1 MSSRTMHPWPAKTD
15 SEAANPEAIGALERK
30 LASYLPPH
38 QVRRVARAYQYARD
52 GHQGQ
57 FRHSGEPYITHPLA
71 VTFIL
76 ADMRMD
82 AEGLMA
88 ALLHDVI
95 EDTSATRFKLTRR
108 FGRTVSA
115 LVDGVSKLTEIEFS
129 SRAEQQAE
137 NFQKMALAMSRDIRV
152 VLVKLADRL
161 HNMRTLGVLPPE
173 KRRRIARET
182 LEIYSPLAQ
191 RLGMNDMRVEFEE
204 LGFAALYP
212 LRYHRIREA
221 LTQARGRRLG
231 VVAEIQ
237 EAIDN
242 RLARE
247 GLTATVSGREKHLW
261 SIYQKMKVK
270 KRSFKSL
277 MDVFAFRIV
286 VESVDECYRVLGI
299 IHNLYKPVSGEFKDY
314 IAIPKANGYQSLHT
328 VLVGMH
334 GLPIEVQIRTR
345 EMDDLANYGIAS
357 HWFYK
362 RGRESVNGSQGRTNR
377 WVKSLL
383 ELQRQAGNS
392 LEFIEHVKT
401 DLFPDEV
408 YVFTPNGKIIELPA
422 GATPV
427 DFAYAVHTQVG
438 DTCVACEINGQLSPL
453 SQAIESGQRVRIIT
467 VPGAQPNP
475 AWLNFVVT
483 AKARSAIRHFL
494 KHQQHDQSVELGKR
508 LLDQALARFGTS
520 YKQIRKS
527 QIKLLLKE
535 TGAATFESVL
545 QQIGIGSRVAYA
557 VANILVPEQRREQP
571 EPNLDSPIL
580 IDNRQRL
587 VTSFARCCYPLPG
600 DPILGHISPGRGLV
614 IHRESC
620 KNLSGIRD
628 NREKCMPLQWSPT
641 VKGEFPVE
649 LKLVVP
655 SERGI
660 IATLAS
666 RVSEQEATILRI
678 NVGDRDTQASV
689 VNIVLAARSRVHL
702 ANIMRRVRNLKQVRS
717 VQRIK
722 N

>member
-1 MSSRTMHPWPAKTD
+1 MPPWPAKTD
-15 SEAANPEAIGALERK
+15 PGADGQEAIRALEGK
-30 LASYLPPH
+30 LATYLPPP
-38 QVRRVARAYQYARD
+38 QVRRVIRAFEYARS
-52 GHQGQ
+52 GHHGQ
-57 FRHSGEPYITHPLA
+57 YRHSGEPYISHPIA
-71 VTFIL
+71 VAYIL

-82 AEGLMA
+82 SEGLMA

-95 EDTSATRFKLTRR
+95 EDTSATRFQLTRR
-108 FGRTVSA
+108 FGRAVSA

-137 NFQKMALAMSRDIRV
+137 NFQKMVLAMSKDIRV

-182 LEIYSPLAQ
+182 LDIYAPLAQ
-191 RLGMNDMRVEFEE
+191 RLGMNGMRVEFEE

-212 LRYHRIREA
+212 LRYYRIREA
-221 LTQARGRRLG
+221 LRQARGRRLG
-231 VVAEIQ
+231 VVTEIQ
-237 EAIDN
+237 EAIEH

-247 GLTATVSGREKHLW
+247 GVTATVSGREKHLW

-286 VESVDECYRVLGI
+286 VDSVDGCYRALGV
-299 IHNLYKPVSGEFKDY
+299 IHNLFKPVAGEFKDY

-362 RGRESVNGSQGRTNR
+362 RGAEPVDGSQGRTNR

-383 ELQRQAGNS
+383 ELQRQAGDS

-408 YVFTPNGKIIELPA
+408 YVFTPDGKIIELPA

-453 SQAIESGQRVRIIT
+453 SQAIESGQRVRVIT
-467 VPGAQPNP
+467 APGAQPNP

-494 KHQQHDQSVELGKR
+494 KHQQHEQSVELGKR

-520 YKQIRKS
+520 YRQIRKS
-527 QIKLLLKE
+527 QIKNLLRE
-535 TGAATFESVL
+535 TGAANFESVL
-545 QQIGIGSRVAYA
+545 QQIGLGSRVAYA
-557 VANILVPEQRREQP
+557 VANILVPQQQREQA

-580 IDNRQRL
+580 IDNRQRQ
-587 VTSFARCCYPLPG
+587 VTNFARCCYPLPG
-600 DPILGHISPGRGLV
+600 DPIVGHISPGRGLV

-620 KNLSGIRD
+620 KNLGGIRD

-649 LKLVVP
+649 LRLVVV

-689 VNIVLAARSRVHL
+689 VNMVIAARNRVHL
-702 ANIMRRVRNLKQVRS
+702 ANVLRRIRTLKQVCS
-717 VQRIK
+717 VHRVK